1 MNDYR
6 PRLSIEIPQET
17 SLKLRKLMPHGM
29 QKIVFNQIIDDL
41 ISLMEE
47 HGAGRVIG
55 AYVSKAISLEELTK
69 TKF

>member
-6 PRLSIEIPQET
+6 PRLSIEIPRET
-17 SLKLRKLMPHGM
+17 SIKLRKLMPHGM
-29 QKIVFNQIIDDL
+29 QKIIFNLIIDDL

-55 AYVSKAISLEELTK
+55 AYVSRAVTLEDLTK
-69 TKF
+69 TKL